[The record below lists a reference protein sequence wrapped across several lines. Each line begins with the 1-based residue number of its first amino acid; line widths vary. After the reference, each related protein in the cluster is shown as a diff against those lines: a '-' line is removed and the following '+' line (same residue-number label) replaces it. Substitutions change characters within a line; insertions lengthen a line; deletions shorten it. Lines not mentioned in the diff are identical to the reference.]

1 MVLRLFAASWTA
13 ASAAQTYRAAVV
25 EFAPQYAEASTSMDF
40 DAMRELKLNNI
51 AGMEVFAREAK
62 ANATQIIVFPE
73 YGITGDNLPS
83 IMGNPREALGF
94 YPDDE
99 SLIVGDNPSVTLP
112 CGNAVMKASAP
123 AIERVSCIAQELEMV
138 TVINILTKNACEA
151 NVDGCPSDGFRC
163 YNTNV
168 AFAEDGTVLRI
179 YHKRHGFGNELKFL
193 QLGDDSYKGGVTFTT
208 SFGVKFGMFICFDLV
223 FFTDGGPDAH
233 EIVYSTEW
241 DNDLAGPL
249 PEPASARVV
258 QRGWTTLHRK
268 NMLASNYGGWGKA
281 SSGSGLWHKGRP
293 LAQFY
298 NPTNEPQSKLLIADM
313 PIIGRAEVAV

>member
-1 MVLRLFAASWTA
+1 MALRLFAVSCAA
-13 ASAAQTYRAAVV
+13 ASASQTYRAAVV
-25 EFAPQYAEASTSMDF
+25 EFAPENADANTSMDF
-40 DAMRELKLNNI
+40 DAMRALKLRNI

-62 ANATQIIVFPE
+62 ANASQIIVFPE

-83 IMGNPREALGF
+83 ILGNPREALGF

-99 SLIVGDNPSVTLP
+99 SSIVGDDPTVTLP
-112 CGNAVMKASAP
+112 CGDVAMQVSAP
-123 AIERVSCIAQELEMV
+123 AIERVSCLAQELEMV
-138 TVINILTKNACEA
+138 MVVNVLTKNACEA
-151 NVDGCPSDGFRC
+151 DVDGCPSDGMRV
-163 YNTNV
+163 YNTAL

-179 YHKRHGFGNELKFL
+179 YHKKHAFGNEMKFL
-193 QLGDDSYKGGVTFTT
+193 QLGDDQGLTFTT

-233 EIVYSTEW
+233 EIIYPTEW

-249 PEPASARVV
+249 PEPVSARVV
-258 QRGWTTLHRK
+258 QRGWTTQHGK

-281 SSGSGLWHKGRP
+281 SSGSGIWHKGRP

-298 NPTNEPQSKLLIADM
+298 NPTKEPQSKLLIADM
-313 PIIGRAEVAV
+313 PIIGSAEVAV